1 MAAPVARRPP
11 DPGIPQHPQTH
22 DPAQRPAH
30 ASGVGVL
37 RGAERFAALLSGRPV
52 SRTEHFAAYHRSH
65 SKLSTGTDDKLMRAV
80 DGAPSGP
87 GLVVGFVI
95 PKRHAKRA
103 VTRVAIRRQ
112 MRAAVARHGAGL
124 AGGEWALRLRVPW
137 DPKQFRSATSAALV
151 EAVHAELDA
160 LLQGVAAR
168 RAP

>member
-1 MAAPVARRPP
+1 MAHQPP
-11 DPGIPQHPQTH
+11 DPGAVPDPKTHVPAHP
-22 DPAQRPAH
+22 PAQSP
-30 ASGVGVL
+30 GVGVL

-52 SRTEHFAAYHRSH
+52 SRTEHFAAYHRSIR
-65 SKLSTGTDDKLMRAV
+65 KLSTGV
-80 DGAPSGP
+80 DGLKEQPVDDAPAGP

-124 AGGEWALRLRVPW
+124 AAGEWALRLRVPW
-137 DPKQFRSATSAALV
+137 DPKRFHSATSAALV

-160 LLQGVAAR
+160 LLRGAAAR
-168 RAP
+168 QPRQPG